1 MSEKI
6 ECVDPRPYAE
16 ISFQILSK
24 LCDLYEE
31 GEDIEKFFVDNMI
44 SKIAIYG
51 AGNIGKHFYRSLKSS
66 QINVLYFIDQNAD
79 GEACEKVDVYL
90 PEEAPNIVD
99 AIVVTPVKFFYE
111 IESKL
116 KTFMPDIYIISA
128 ETVVNYRR
136 SK

>member
-6 ECVDPRPYAE
+6 ECIDPRPYAE
-16 ISFQILSK
+16 ISFQILSQ

-31 GEDIEKFFVDNMI
+31 GNDIEKFFLDNTI

-51 AGNIGKHFYRSLKSS
+51 AGNIGRHFYRSLRGS
-66 QINVLYFIDQNAD
+66 QVDVLYFIDQNAD
-79 GEACEKVDVYL
+79 GEVYEMVDVYL
-90 PEEAPNIVD
+90 PEEAPNTVD
-99 AIVVTPVKFFYE
+99 AVVVTPVKFFYE

-116 KTFMPDIYIISA
+116 NVLIPDTYIISA